1 MPMFRLW
8 GKIIKD
14 NRMLRDTVIENGN
27 YAMSR
32 TAMVLDAVDQ
42 MCYEFDLGH
51 PVWLDKTVEEFKR
64 HDKARFTQDNIPVDQ
79 APAMRA
85 VVAALVGLGED
96 WQAGQVWARLKEICA
111 RQGDDPVRTVET
123 VDLTVEAVN
132 SQGGRRIFT
141 ARDYP
146 EFTVASP
153 AAVDFFKYF
162 TKQNHE

>member
-1 MPMFRLW
+1 MNNSEIQIHFPRPGEWQEFTLMPIYQDKGGYRL
-8 GKIIKD
+8 
-14 NRMLRDTVIENGN
+14 
-27 YAMSR
+27 
-32 TAMVLDAVDQ
+32 
-42 MCYEFDLGH
+42 
-51 PVWLDKTVEEFKR
+51 P
-64 HDKARFTQDNIPVDQ
+64 ARFNQDDIPVEQ
-79 APAMRA
+79 APAMQA
-85 VVAALVGLGED
+85 VVAALVGLSEP
-96 WQAGQVWARLKEICA
+96 WKAVQVWARLKEFYA
-111 RQGDDPVRTVET
+111 PEEDDPVRTVET